1 MDAKR
6 ILQIIESVKEWRG
19 DVYKLAMLI
28 AAEQRETDAQ
38 RAEDAGQL
46 ELADQIRNGVN
57 APG

>member
-6 ILQIIESVKEWRG
+6 ILQVIESVKEWRG

-46 ELADQIRNGVN
+46 ELADQIRNGAN

>member
-6 ILQIIESVKEWRG
+6 ILQVIESVKEWRG

-46 ELADQIRNGVN
+46 ELAEQIRNGAN